1 MDSLALKNFYIRV
14 LAIPLKLVRGGGLTL
29 INYSVKCAQLSAIY
43 SILNTDFQASFKNK

>member
-43 SILNTDFQASFKNK
+43 SILNTDFQAFF